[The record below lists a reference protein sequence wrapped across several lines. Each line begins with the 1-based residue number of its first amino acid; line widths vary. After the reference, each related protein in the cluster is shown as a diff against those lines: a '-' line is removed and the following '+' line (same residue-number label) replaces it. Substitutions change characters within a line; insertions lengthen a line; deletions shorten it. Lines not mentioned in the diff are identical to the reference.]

1 MSERSIGN
9 LELVAADR
17 AWTSWTCNSLR
28 HQARELRAL
37 ERTAIAKADRA
48 TQPPAKRESYL
59 LLAASYRR
67 AAEAFELDVQLLE
80 DARARAR
87 RAAADAG

>member
-1 MSERSIGN
+1 MTRRGIGN
-9 LELVAADR
+9 IDLVAADR

-28 HQARELRAL
+28 HQARSLREL
-37 ERTAIAKADRA
+37 ERTAIAKAGRA

-59 LLAASYRR
+59 LLAAAYRR

-87 RAAADAG
+87 RAAAESG